1 VADAAQRMTSERPLR
16 PSRRS
21 QAIRLAGF
29 LAVFFALHQAFA
41 AAGGTALERWIIE
54 QATVRT
60 GAEVL
65 NLLWPA
71 LDVQA
76 IGPRLV
82 SGQVRL
88 NVYNGCEGT
97 DVLFLLM
104 AGVVVAPVNLR
115 WRMIG
120 LAIGLPLVFV
130 LNQARLIAL
139 FHALRHDT
147 ALFSL
152 LHGTVAPL
160 LLVAVVGLFFVL
172 WLNRASGKGLN

>member
-1 VADAAQRMTSERPLR
+1 MTQPVRPESPLR

-29 LAVFFALHQAFA
+29 VVIFFALQQAFA
-41 AAGGTALERWIIE
+41 AAGGTALERWVIE
-54 QATVRT
+54 QATVRA

-82 SGQVRL
+82 SAQARM

-97 DVLFLLM
+97 DVLFLLT
-104 AGVVVAPVNLR
+104 AGVVVAPVGLR
-115 WRMIG
+115 WRLIG
-120 LAIGLPLVFV
+120 LAIGWPLVFV

-147 ALFSL
+147 ALFGL
-152 LHGTVAPL
+152 MHGTVAPL
-160 LLVAVVGLFFVL
+160 LLVAVVGLFFAW
-172 WLNRASGKGLN
+172 WLNRAPVEWLR

>member
-1 VADAAQRMTSERPLR
+1 M
-16 PSRRS
+16 
-21 QAIRLAGF
+21 
-29 LAVFFALHQAFA
+29 AVFFALHQAFA
-41 AAGGTALERWIIE
+41 AAGGTAPERWIIE
-54 QATVRT
+54 QATVRA
-60 GAEVL
+60 GVEVL
-65 NLLWPA
+65 NLLWPS

-82 SGQVRL
+82 SAQARL
-88 NVYNGCEGT
+88 NVHNGCEGT
-97 DVLFLLM
+97 DVLFLLI

-115 WRMIG
+115 WRLFG
-120 LAIGLPLVFV
+120 LAAGLPWVFV

-160 LLVAVVGLFFVL
+160 LLVAAVGLFFAW
-172 WLNRASGKGLN
+172 WLNRAPGTGPD